1 MTNKCRIAA
10 VIAAFALVLVA
21 SPVFASGNATGDKSI
36 LVGDWKVVQ
45 GTYPDGSLEKEL
57 EMGFSFT
64 ATTLTN
70 PMDGSILS
78 YSMDEKAK
86 TISGSDATSSIII
99 SYKIVD
105 KKTVDFVSMTV
116 TAKGK
121 STVIVGKEGMF
132 SSLRLGRK

>member
-1 MTNKCRIAA
+1 
-10 VIAAFALVLVA
+10 
-21 SPVFASGNATGDKSI
+21 
-36 LVGDWKVVQ
+36 
-45 GTYPDGSLEKEL
+45 
-57 EMGFSFT
+57 
-64 ATTLTN
+64 
-70 PMDGSILS
+70 MDGSILS